1 MFTECESLDD
11 PHVTLKN
18 KKKIKNTVINKA
30 GLKSKQ
36 CLVYSCLNHT
46 NVGEDFSQ
54 GILLRFTAIHEKSKE
69 YRLWQARLVQHPF
82 SKYLNWTYK

>member
-30 GLKSKQ
+30 GLKSK
-36 CLVYSCLNHT
+36 
-46 NVGEDFSQ
+46 
-54 GILLRFTAIHEKSKE
+54 
-69 YRLWQARLVQHPF
+69 
-82 SKYLNWTYK
+82 